1 MRAWSGVLA
10 APLSA
15 SLKQRL
21 RQQDGLTTG
30 RRRDG

>member
-1 MRAWSGVLA
+1 MRAWGDVLA
-10 APLSA
+10 APIGAGLER
-15 SLKQRL
+15 RL